1 MQVDKHFA
9 TLPLPCIIVNANKR
23 IVKMGEVWEQ
33 CYRLP
38 PSLPLLTSLHPT
50 FSPTYLPPSL
60 SPSLPPSHLGSL
72 ITTWLSA
79 LDAGSA
85 HTMIIPLSSQLASW
99 PWSLVARSHTATK
112 CPCSCL
118 VNTTSG
124 SAPIG
129 GTLRTSI
136 GPSEVPWRRERVW
149 RGRGGSSQ
157 FTHQLTSTAH
167 YQETYKATSR
177 W

>member
-1 MQVDKHFA
+1 MYSHMQVEKHFA
-9 TLPLPCIIVNANKR
+9 TLPLPCIIVNANRR
-23 IVKMGEVWEQ
+23 IIKMGEVWEQ

-38 PSLPLLTSLHPT
+38 PPSHFSPPSTPPSHLPPSLPL
-50 FSPTYLPPSL
+50 SL

-99 PWSLVARSHTATK
+99 PWSLVARSHTATE

-129 GTLRTSI
+129 GTLRTST

-149 RGRGGSSQ
+149 RGREQ
-157 FTHQLTSTAH
+157 VT
-167 YQETYKATSR
+167 
-177 W
+177 